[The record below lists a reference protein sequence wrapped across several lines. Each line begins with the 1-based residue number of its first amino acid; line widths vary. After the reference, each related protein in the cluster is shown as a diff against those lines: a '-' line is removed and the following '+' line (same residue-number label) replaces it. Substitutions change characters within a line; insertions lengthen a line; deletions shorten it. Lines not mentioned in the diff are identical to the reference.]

1 MDKDTFFIKV
11 TDFSLVYLLLPIT
24 SWVKIYMLLIM
35 QKYLKI
41 VLVVTV
47 CLTVGYFSGMETR
60 DSITTWYP
68 TLAKP
73 FFNPPNWIFG
83 PVWTLLYI
91 MMGIAAGFVWT
102 KGSDEQTTKK
112 ALGFFAIQLG
122 LNALWSYLFFGLHNP
137 FLALIEII
145 LLWLMILE
153 TYYLFKKIVKTAG
166 LLLLPY
172 LAWVSFATILN
183 ASIWWLNR

>member
-1 MDKDTFFIKV
+1 
-11 TDFSLVYLLLPIT
+11 
-24 SWVKIYMLLIM
+24 M
-35 QKYLKI
+35 QKSIKI
-41 VLVVTV
+41 VLVVLV
-47 CLTVGYFSGMETR
+47 CVSIGYLSGMVTR

-68 TLAKP
+68 TLVKP
-73 FFNPPNWIFG
+73 IFNPPNWIFA

-91 MMGIAAGFVWT
+91 MMGIAAGLVWT
-102 KGSDEQTTKK
+102 SDFDEKMVKK
-112 ALGFFAIQLG
+112 ALGFFAIQFG

-137 FLALIEII
+137 LLALAEII
-145 LLWLMILE
+145 LLWLMLFE
-153 TYYLFKKIVKTAG
+153 TYNQFKKIDKTTG